1 VDRPTLFGM
10 FGLLTLILAGAAIT
24 CLAGLLAGLPLD
36 AALYLSAVI
45 IITLGYFRYQ
55 RALRR
60 TEE

>member
-24 CLAGLLAGLPLD
+24 CLAGLPLD